1 MGKYKIN
8 SANDNRVFVVTKSFI
23 TLCNMFKTLKNSH
36 GKIIHVVGAPGTG
49 KSANIYAAIEKQELN
64 VYNVKSQIKDVNVN
78 SKKVFNS
85 VYNGF
90 KRDFNVKSK
99 KEVYN
104 CLAGYDAVLFA
115 DMFHDS
121 HLVDD
126 DTVGFSVWAGHA
138 GLRATKFYLLCVVE
152 YLKERREYK
161 RINIILQTA
170 WKFHFRG
177 RKYDLFSDMGIL
189 SKIVLAVMG
198 TIFDVVVIS
207 YKPEETIK
215 IVKIHVDADDKLI
228 KQYIHEYGSKPR
240 FICQAI
246 ENEDV
251 VKYGTKSD

>member
-8 SANDNRVFVVTKSFI
+8 SAIDNRVFVVTESFLK
-23 TLCNMFKTLKNSH
+23 LCNMFKILKNSH

-49 KSANIYAAIEKQELN
+49 KSANIYAAIEKQGLN
-64 VYNVKSQIKDVNVN
+64 VYDVKSQIKDVNIN

-90 KRDFNVKSK
+90 KKDFNVKTK
-99 KEVYN
+99 KGVYN
-104 CLAGYDAVLFA
+104 CLAGFDAVLFA

-138 GLRATKFYLLCVVE
+138 GLKASKFYLLCVLE
-152 YLKERREYK
+152 YLKEKSEYK
-161 RINIILQTA
+161 CINIILQTA
-170 WKFHFRG
+170 WRFRFRG

-189 SKIVLAVMG
+189 SKLILAVMG
-198 TIFDVVVIS
+198 TIFDVVIIS

-215 IVKIHVDADDKLI
+215 IVKNHVKADDKLI
-228 KQYIHEYGSKPR
+228 EHYIHEYGSKPR

-246 ENEDV
+246 ENED
-251 VKYGTKSD
+251 

>member
-8 SANDNRVFVVTKSFI
+8 SAIDNRVFVVTESF
-23 TLCNMFKTLKNSH
+23 LKLSNMFKTLKNSH

-49 KSANIYAAIEKQELN
+49 KSANIYAAIEKQGLT
-64 VYNVKSQIKDVNVN
+64 VYDVKSQIKDVNIN
-78 SKKVFNS
+78 SQKVFNS

-90 KRDFNVKSK
+90 KKDFDVKSK

-104 CLAGYDAVLFA
+104 CLEGFDAILFA

-126 DTVGFSVWAGHA
+126 DTVGFSVWSGNA

-170 WKFHFRG
+170 WRFHFRG
-177 RKYDLFSDMGIL
+177 KKYDLFTDMGIL
-189 SKIVLAVMG
+189 SKLVLAVMG

-215 IVKIHVDADDKLI
+215 IVKNHVKADDKLI
-228 KQYIHEYGSKPR
+228 EHYIHEYGSKPR
-240 FICQAI
+240 FICQAL
-246 ENEDV
+246 ENED
-251 VKYGTKSD
+251 

>member
-8 SANDNRVFVVTKSFI
+8 SANDNRVFVVTESFLK
-23 TLCNMFKTLKNSH
+23 LCNMFKILKNSH

-49 KSANIYAAIEKQELN
+49 KSANIYAAIEKQGLN
-64 VYNVKSQIKDVNVN
+64 VYDVKSQINDVNIN
-78 SKKVFNS
+78 SKQVFNS

-90 KRDFNVKSK
+90 KRDFNVNSK
-99 KEVYN
+99 EEVYN
-104 CLAGYDAVLFA
+104 CLAGFDAILFA

-126 DTVGFSVWAGHA
+126 DSVGFSVWAGHA
-138 GLRATKFYLLCVVE
+138 GLKAIKFYLLCVVE
-152 YLKERREYK
+152 YLKEKREYK

-170 WKFHFRG
+170 WKFHFMG
-177 RKYDLFSDMGIL
+177 RKYDLFSDMGII
-189 SKIVLAVMG
+189 SKLVLAVME

-215 IVKIHVDADDKLI
+215 IVKNHVEADDKLI

-246 ENEDV
+246 ENED
-251 VKYGTKSD
+251 

>member
-8 SANDNRVFVVTKSFI
+8 SATDNRVFVVTESFLK
-23 TLCNMFKTLKNSH
+23 LCNIFKTLKNSR

-49 KSANIYAAIEKQELN
+49 KSTNIYAALEKQGLN
-64 VYNVKSQIKDVNVN
+64 VYIVKSQIKDANIN

-90 KRDFNVKSK
+90 KKDFDVKSK
-99 KEVYN
+99 EEVYN
-104 CLAGYDAVLFA
+104 CMASFDGLLFA

-138 GLRATKFYLLCVVE
+138 GVRAFKFYLLCIVE
-152 YLKERREYK
+152 YLKERRQYK
-161 RINIILQTA
+161 HINIVLQTA
-170 WKFHFRG
+170 WRFHFRG
-177 RKYDLFSDMGIL
+177 EKYDLFTDMGIL
-189 SKIVLAVMG
+189 SRIVLAVMG

-207 YKPEETIK
+207 YTPEETIK
-215 IVKIHVDADDKLI
+215 IVKNHVNANDKLI
-228 KQYIHEYGSKPR
+228 EHYIHEYGSRPR

-246 ENEDV
+246 EKED
-251 VKYGTKSD
+251 

>member
-8 SANDNRVFVVTKSFI
+8 SATDNRVFVVTESFLK
-23 TLCNMFKTLKNSH
+23 LCNIFKTLKNNH
-36 GKIIHVVGAPGTG
+36 GKIIHVIGAPGTG

-64 VYNVKSQIKDVNVN
+64 VYDVKSQIKDANID

-90 KRDFNVKSK
+90 KKDFNVKSK
-99 KEVYN
+99 EEVYN

-121 HLVDD
+121 HLVDE

-138 GLRATKFYLLCVVE
+138 GLGAIKFYLHCMAE
-152 YLKERREYK
+152 YLCNRREYK

-170 WKFHFRG
+170 WRFHFRG
-177 RKYDLFSDMGIL
+177 KKYDIFSDMGIL
-189 SKIVLAVMG
+189 SKLARAIMG

-207 YKPEETIK
+207 YTPEETIK
-215 IVKIHVDADDKLI
+215 IVKNHVKTDDKRI
-228 KQYIHEYGSKPR
+228 EHYIQVYGLRPR
-240 FICQAI
+240 FICEAI
-246 ENEDV
+246 ENED
-251 VKYGTKSD
+251 KNII